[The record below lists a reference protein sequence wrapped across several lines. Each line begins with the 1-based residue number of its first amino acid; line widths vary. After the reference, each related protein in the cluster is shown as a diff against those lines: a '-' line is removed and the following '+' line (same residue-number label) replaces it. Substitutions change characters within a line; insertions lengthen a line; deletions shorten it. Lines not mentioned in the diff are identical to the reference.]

1 MAFKNYYEVLGVP
14 NFATNH
20 EVREGYRVMAAKYNS
35 DTNLINEYK
44 EELLKDVNEAI
55 DVLSNVEKKR
65 EFDKTLR
72 ALEESMKGSLRE
84 HLQKEQKNTPEVEHI
99 IEMIHKYFDK
109 DKVLR
114 EKYENLL
121 SAKSRTPGTYFSS
134 VKVIFVLIIFGI
146 TAYFYNP
153 AWFNFIKGTDP
164 EERRFYEWVTID
176 ETAIYAKSNLKSKII
191 YTVPKGFGFNT
202 ISETVH
208 FYKVAYTDSTG
219 RSGSGFVRKKF
230 LEKSDELNL
239 PASVD

>member
-44 EELLKDVNEAI
+44 EELLKEVNEAI

-72 ALEESMKGSLRE
+72 ALEESMKGSLKE

-99 IEMIHKYFDK
+99 IELIHKYFDK

-134 VKVIFVLIIFGI
+134 VKVIFVFIIFGI

-153 AWFNFIKGTDP
+153 AWFNFLKSKNV
-164 EERRFYEWVTID
+164 EERRIYEWVTVD
-176 ETAIYAKSNLKSKII
+176 ETPIYAKSNPKSKII
-191 YTVPKGFGFNT
+191 YKVPKGFGFNT

-219 RSGSGFVRKKF
+219 HSGAGFVRKKF
-230 LEKSDELNL
+230 LKKNEEIMF
-239 PASVD
+239 